1 VEKPAS
7 DEAFR
12 SYRAFYSYDRTELKA
27 SVETVEE
34 AEHWRHE
41 KVSFDAA
48 YGNER
53 VPAHLFLP
61 RNARPPYQTVVFFPT
76 GEGVVRNS
84 SDDIRMSHF
93 DFIIRSGRAVL
104 HPVYKGTYERRLGRD
119 PSGPTEFRDL
129 VVQRVKD
136 CSRSLDYLETR
147 PDIDKTRLG
156 VLGVS
161 NGAFEVYVLA
171 LDDRLKVGVVHAGGL
186 PASKWPSEIDP
197 INFAPRVRQPV
208 LMLNGRYDSGYP
220 VELLQK
226 PLFRL
231 LGTPEKDK
239 RHVLVDSGHGV
250 GRSLDRVRETL
261 NWLDRYLGP
270 VDAR

>member
-1 VEKPAS
+1 V
-7 DEAFR
+7 
-12 SYRAFYSYDRTELKA
+12 T
-27 SVETVEE
+27 
-34 AEHWRHE
+34 
-41 KVSFDAA
+41 
-48 YGNER
+48 
-53 VPAHLFLP
+53 AHLFLP
-61 RNARPPYQTVVFFPT
+61 RNARPPYQTVVFHPT
-76 GEGVVRNS
+76 AEAVVLTS

-119 PSGPTEFRDL
+119 PGGPNEGRDL
-129 VVQRVKD
+129 VVQEVKD

-161 NGAFEVYVLA
+161 NGLFEVYVLA

-186 PASKWPSEIDP
+186 PAWRLPAEVDP

-250 GRSLDRVRETL
+250 GRSLERTRETL
-261 NWLDRYLGP
+261 DWLDRYLGP
-270 VDAR
+270 VHGR